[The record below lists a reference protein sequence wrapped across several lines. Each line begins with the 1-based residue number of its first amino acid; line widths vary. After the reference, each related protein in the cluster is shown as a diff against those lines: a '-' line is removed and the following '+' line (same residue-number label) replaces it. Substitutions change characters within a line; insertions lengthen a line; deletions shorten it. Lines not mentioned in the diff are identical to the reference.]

1 MFEIVQKKSIYN
13 FKYSLN
19 ILLVRFSGEKKI
31 SEILFYFF
39 KQACFLLL
47 HLPPSMNIPRTF
59 KIKIFINVSL
69 ATVTM
74 D

>member
-31 SEILFYFF
+31 SEIFIFLSKLAFF
-39 KQACFLLL
+39 FSTLNEYSA
-47 HLPPSMNIPRTF
+47 
-59 KIKIFINVSL
+59 NV
-69 ATVTM
+69 
-74 D
+74 